1 MTKPAGAPA
10 TPLVP
15 RVSNEAATIQGVP
28 MSALTPGTGAAVP
41 PSDPP
46 SGHPPS
52 GPPRANHE
60 GSLRGGRRL
69 PRTDSTSPDG
79 TPLRSQFKPLAPPTL
94 AHPSPPPVTTP
105 SLPTPAAQPMTHPT
119 PPAFPSVSAAPTLPT
134 PPALPPAP
142 QPVAQPA
149 VHTAPRSVVQP
160 VAQPVAQPPALP
172 PTSMTTPPKRVPNAF
187 PTMLGVSAEE
197 LNQLAELRAAGAAA
211 QAQAQPQAPAP
222 AMAPTPAAPEPLAA
236 PEPPVAP
243 PVAAPP
249 KLPPASGTL
258 QGTAPPTPAPP
269 PAGPVMVPTV
279 HRTMQGV
286 MVDTGAPP
294 PPSSAA
300 VTTPSMPPQNSAAAS
315 AARARREAP
324 PMMGGHSPGV
334 PPDTVPPGD
343 VYLPKNGLGS
353 GNSRD
358 DGLATQDYD
367 IPGMPRKGRSAARFV
382 PIVAGVFVLVGLV
395 AAAGWWATHRTPTVS
410 VLPAQVRSAPT
421 GNDLVV
427 SLTVPNARA
436 GTKLK
441 YNGQEFAIDPQGRA
455 EFPVSLAPTQV
466 GVIDLPAELV
476 TSSGAEARTVRFT
489 IAWRV
494 EPDLRHLGED
504 PPSVHLV
511 FHVPTGASL
520 SVVNQAIQVS
530 GGTGIAALPAPTPAA
545 VRAGDTDATRR
556 DRYPIRVTLADGT
569 RVEGEYELRLPRT
582 ALRIDA
588 PPPVSAINAEEAIV
602 QGTVGPSARVRVGA
616 VNATVTGTTFTAN
629 VPLREGRNDL
639 NVDVFAPGGAPA
651 RAPLVIYR
659 NVAPDAYLA
668 MSGGNRG
675 PAALAAN
682 PPAVGAR
689 LRVNA
694 QVIGTINAAGPEGPT
709 FQVVV
714 TDRACPNNRCPAWV
728 NVGPNVGVSDRDNVE
743 IVGEITGARAYAT
756 QSGERRSDPVIQAFS
771 VTARR

>member
-28 MSALTPGTGAAVP
+28 MSALASGTGAAVP

-52 GPPRANHE
+52 GPPRANQE

-105 SLPTPAAQPMTHPT
+105 SLPTPAAAQPLTHPT
-119 PPAFPSVSAAPTLPT
+119 PPAFPSVSAVPTLPT
-134 PPALPPAP
+134 PPALPPEP
-142 QPVAQPA
+142 QPVVQPVA
-149 VHTAPRSVVQP
+149 RPVVQPVVQP
-160 VAQPVAQPPALP
+160 VAQPVAQPPAQPPAPP
-172 PTSMTTPPKRVPNAF
+172 PTSVTSPPKRVANAF

-222 AMAPTPAAPEPLAA
+222 APAAPEAPVAA
-236 PEPPVAP
+236 PPVAAP

-258 QGTAPPTPAPP
+258 QGNAPPTPAPP
-269 PAGPVMVPTV
+269 PAGPVMVPAV

-294 PPSSAA
+294 PSSAA
-300 VTTPSMPPQNSAAAS
+300 ATTPSMPPQNSAAAS

-343 VYLPKNGLGS
+343 VYLPKNGLG

-358 DGLATQDYD
+358 DGLATQEYE
-367 IPGMPRKGRSAARFV
+367 IPGMPGRGRGASKLALLF
-382 PIVAGVFVLVGLV
+382 AGALVLVGLV

-427 SLTVPNARA
+427 SLTVPGAQA

-441 YNGQEFAIDPQGRA
+441 YNGQEFAVDPQGHV

-504 PPSVHLV
+504 PPGVHLV
-511 FHVPTGASL
+511 FHVPPGASL

-530 GGTGIAALPAPTPAA
+530 GGTGIAALPAPPPSAR
-545 VRAGDTDATRR
+545 RASDTDATRR

-582 ALRIDA
+582 TLRVDA
-588 PPPVSAINAEEAIV
+588 PPPLSVINAEEAIV
-602 QGTVGPSARVRVGA
+602 QGTVGPSARVRIGT
-616 VNATVTGTTFTAN
+616 VNAAVTGTTFTAN
-629 VPLREGRNDL
+629 VPLHDGRNDV

-659 NVAPDAYLA
+659 NVTPDAYLA

-675 PAALAAN
+675 PAALAAT
-682 PPAVGAR
+682 PPAVGAK

-694 QVIGTINAAGPEGPT
+694 QVIGTINTAGPEGPT

-714 TDRACPNNRCPAWV
+714 SDRSCPNNRCPAWV
-728 NVGPNVGVSDRDNVE
+728 NVGPNVAVSDRDNVE
-743 IVGEITGARAYAT
+743 IVGEITGSRAYAT
-756 QSGERRSDPVIQAFS
+756 QSGERRSDPVIQALF
-771 VTARR
+771 VTPRR